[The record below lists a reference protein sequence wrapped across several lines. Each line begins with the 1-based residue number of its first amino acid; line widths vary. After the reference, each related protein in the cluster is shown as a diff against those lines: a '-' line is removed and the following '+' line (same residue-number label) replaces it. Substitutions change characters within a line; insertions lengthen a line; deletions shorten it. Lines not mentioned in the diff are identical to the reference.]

1 MLFFKAPLTRKT
13 SFLHLCVQL
22 SVSRSGSK
30 RSVLA
35 SASTS
40 ASASVTSNTSTS
52 TSQGSSKL
60 KARSRSTNFKPP
72 AQRPV
77 PNYSPPRTPI
87 AGVAQLV
94 GQTPTQTQIQAAVA
108 QVQVQAHADTQDS
121 TDSQI
126 HPSKP
131 HGTGQSKPKG
141 RKRTKKIPPPLH
153 PEPSFALPLPLAPP
167 GGDTSA
173 LPSPNSTSSKYVS
186 ANETPSQTSQ
196 PPYPYHYQ
204 PASPT
209 STASTKSPVT
219 PCTPLFG
226 QQQGTGTGTC
236 QPSPGVG
243 GEGEGEEV
251 GAGRS
256 SCSSDYLSS
265 ATGHSLGHM
274 GGRVSAFSIFIF

>member
-1 MLFFKAPLTRKT
+1 MLFFQVSLTSKT
-13 SFLHLCVQL
+13 LFLHLSVQL
-22 SVSRSGSK
+22 SISRSGSK
-30 RSVLA
+30 RSVPA
-35 SASTS
+35 SVSTS
-40 ASASVTSNTSTS
+40 ASASITSNTNTG
-52 TSQGSSKL
+52 TSQGSSKP

-77 PNYSPPRTPI
+77 PNYSPPRTPVT
-87 AGVAQLV
+87 GVAQLV
-94 GQTPTQTQIQAAVA
+94 GQTPTQTQIQAAMA
-108 QVQVQAHADTQDS
+108 QVQAHADTQDS

-173 LPSPNSTSSKYVS
+173 LPSPNSMSSKYVS
-186 ANETPSQTSQ
+186 ANETLPQTSQ
-196 PPYPYHYQ
+196 PTYPYHYQ

-226 QQQGTGTGTC
+226 QQQGTC
-236 QPSPGVG
+236 QSPLAVNGIG
-243 GEGEGEEV
+243 DGEEV
-251 GAGRS
+251 
-256 SCSSDYLSS
+256 
-265 ATGHSLGHM
+265 M
-274 GGRVSAFSIFIF
+274 

>member
-1 MLFFKAPLTRKT
+1 MLFFQVSLTHKT
-13 SFLHLCVQL
+13 SFLHLSVLSVQL

-30 RSVLA
+30 RSVSA

-40 ASASVTSNTSTS
+40 VSASVTSNTNTS
-52 TSQGSSKL
+52 TSHGSGKP

-77 PNYSPPRTPI
+77 PNYSPPTTPI

-94 GQTPTQTQIQAAVA
+94 GQTPTQTQIQAAI
-108 QVQVQAHADTQDS
+108 VQVQAHTETQDS

-167 GGDTSA
+167 GGDTA
-173 LPSPNSTSSKYVS
+173 LPSPNSMTTSHVPLKYVS
-186 ANETPSQTSQ
+186 ANETPSQTIQ

-226 QQQGTGTGTC
+226 QQHGDVSVVASCRWGRRR
-236 QPSPGVG
+236 SG
-243 GEGEGEEV
+243 GG
-251 GAGRS
+251 
-256 SCSSDYLSS
+256 
-265 ATGHSLGHM
+265 
-274 GGRVSAFSIFIF
+274 

>member
-1 MLFFKAPLTRKT
+1 M
-13 SFLHLCVQL
+13 
-22 SVSRSGSK
+22 
-30 RSVLA
+30 
-35 SASTS
+35 
-40 ASASVTSNTSTS
+40 
-52 TSQGSSKL
+52 
-60 KARSRSTNFKPP
+60 
-72 AQRPV
+72 
-77 PNYSPPRTPI
+77 
-87 AGVAQLV
+87 V
-94 GQTPTQTQIQAAVA
+94 GQTPTQTQIQAVI
-108 QVQVQAHADTQDS
+108 VQVQAHAETQDS

-131 HGTGQSKPKG
+131 HSTGQSKPKG

-167 GGDTSA
+167 AGDTSA
-173 LPSPNSTSSKYVS
+173 LPSPDSTSSKYVS
-186 ANETPSQTSQ
+186 ANETLPQTSQ
-196 PPYPYHYQ
+196 PSYPYHYQ

-219 PCTPLFG
+219 PCTPFFG
-226 QQQGTGTGTC
+226 QQQGTGTGAC
-236 QPSPGVG
+236 QSSPGVG

-274 GGRVSAFSIFIF
+274 GGRVSAFSYLIRFHFQSLTIRFFFVIGIDIANVHPIRPPSIRQSKFAVCSKKRCIADAVASGSLIVSSSVGVV